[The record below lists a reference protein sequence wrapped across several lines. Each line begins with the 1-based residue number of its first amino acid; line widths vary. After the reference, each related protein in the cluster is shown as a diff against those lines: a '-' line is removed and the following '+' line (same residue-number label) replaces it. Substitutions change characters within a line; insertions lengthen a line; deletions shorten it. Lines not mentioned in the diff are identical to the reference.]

1 MRELSEELKILM
13 KESLKKL
20 KKLVNRDKWILNGQW
35 IAYRELILFY
45 HNYLYDE
52 YMEIINSL
60 SQSKKI

>member
-20 KKLVNRDKWILNGQW
+20 KRLVNRDKWILNGQW
-35 IAYRELILFY
+35 MAYQELILFY

-60 SQSKKI
+60 NQSKKI